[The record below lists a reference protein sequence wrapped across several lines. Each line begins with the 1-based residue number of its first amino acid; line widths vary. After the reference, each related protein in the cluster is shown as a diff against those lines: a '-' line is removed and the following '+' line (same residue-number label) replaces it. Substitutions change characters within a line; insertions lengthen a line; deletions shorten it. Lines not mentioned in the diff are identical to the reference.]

1 MTIQINSNYLEKYA
15 HDYAAVVCENFFS
28 SRQFITGQDIIQL
41 TDSAQVNFFVIKR
54 IFENWQDELQK
65 LKGSPYFDYRD
76 IAVHEALTQFMNVLS
91 KRIKVEKSN
100 LEPLVA
106 QAVAEAIQLAVDPVG
121 FYQNEIQKAPHGMI
135 NEFLSEHKK
144 YFKWHLPVIS
154 FLIDKTGFGHDQNAY
169 LKAVAT
175 NYHVIK
181 DSLVSKNLLL
191 ATLGEINAFD
201 LDSYL
206 IEEELE
212 VPKAEIQKSEPD
224 PGSEKEQANSFF
236 DEVEE
241 NSDRTDEP
249 NSKII
254 SKPIVKEASQ
264 KTSSGMLDAISLQT
278 RFEKESYKGMKGV
291 IGELSESLAINQR
304 IMFSKALFEGNSD
317 LLKHALK
324 LIDESGSFANAVDM
338 MNNRYVNELSW
349 NDNPDVMDEFILL
362 VFRKYST

>member
-15 HDYAAVVCENFFS
+15 HDYAAVVCEKVFS

-41 TDSAQVNFFVIKR
+41 TDSIQVNFFVIKR
-54 IFENWQDELQK
+54 IFEIWQGELEK
-65 LKGSPYFDYRD
+65 LKSSPYFDYRD
-76 IAVHEALTQFMNVLS
+76 VAVHESLTQFMNVLS
-91 KRIKVEKSN
+91 RRIKVEKSN

-106 QAVAEAIQLAVDPVG
+106 QAVSEAIQLAVDPVS
-121 FYQNEIQKAPHGMI
+121 FYQNEIQKAPQGKI
-135 NEFLSEHKK
+135 NELLSEHKK

-206 IEEELE
+206 MEEESE
-212 VPKAEIQKSEPD
+212 EPKTEIQNSEPETVE
-224 PGSEKEQANSFF
+224 EKANSFF
-236 DEVEE
+236 DQIEE
-241 NSDRTDEP
+241 KSDRIEEP
-249 NSKII
+249 ISEII
-254 SKPIVKEASQ
+254 SEPIVKEEPKS
-264 KTSSGMLDAISLQT
+264 TGSGMLDVISLQS

-324 LIDESGSFANAVDM
+324 LIDESGSFTKAVDLI
-338 MNNRYVNELSW
+338 NKRYVDELSW
-349 NDNPDVMDEFILL
+349 NDNPDVRDEFLLL
-362 VFRKYST
+362 VFRKFSS

>member
-15 HDYAAVVCENFFS
+15 NDYAAVVCEKVFS
-28 SRQFITGQDIIQL
+28 SRQFITGQDIIHL
-41 TDSAQVNFFVIKR
+41 TDSIQVNFFVVKR
-54 IFENWQDELQK
+54 IFEIWQGELEK
-65 LKGSPYFDYRD
+65 LKSSPYFDYRD
-76 IAVHEALTQFMNVLS
+76 VAVHEALTQFMNVLS
-91 KRIKVEKSN
+91 RRIKVEKSN

-106 QAVAEAIQLAVDPVG
+106 QAVSEAIKLAVDPVS
-121 FYQNEIQKAPHGMI
+121 FYQNEIQKAPQGMI

-201 LDSYL
+201 LDSYM
-206 IEEELE
+206 IEVEIEK
-212 VPKAEIQKSEPD
+212 PKAEVQKSEPEPEEERGD
-224 PGSEKEQANSFF
+224 SFTDKIEEK
-236 DEVEE
+236 
-241 NSDRTDEP
+241 SDKIDEP
-249 NSKII
+249 ISEIS
-254 SKPIVKEASQ
+254 SKPIVKEEPKRA
-264 KTSSGMLDAISLQT
+264 SSGMLDVISLQS

-317 LLKHALK
+317 LLMHALK
-324 LIDESGSFANAVDM
+324 LIDESGSFTKAVDLI
-338 MNNRYVNELSW
+338 NKRYVDELSW
-349 NDNPDVMDEFILL
+349 NDNPDVMDEFLLL
-362 VFRKYST
+362 VFRKFSA

>member
-1 MTIQINSNYLEKYA
+1 MTIQINSNYLEKYS
-15 HDYAAVVCENFFS
+15 HDYAAIVCEKVFS
-28 SRQFITGQDIIQL
+28 SKQFITGQDIIKL
-41 TDSAQVNFFVIKR
+41 TDSIQVNFFVVKR
-54 IFENWQDELQK
+54 IFELWQGELEK
-65 LKGSPYFDYRD
+65 LKSNPYFDYRD
-76 IAVHEALTQFMNVLS
+76 VAVHEALTQFMNVLS
-91 KRIKVEKSN
+91 RRIKVEKSN

-106 QAVAEAIQLAVDPVG
+106 QAVAEAIQVAVDPVR

-191 ATLGEINAFD
+191 ATLGEIKAFD

-206 IEEELE
+206 VEEGVER
-212 VPKAEIQKSEPD
+212 PKAEIQKSDPEP
-224 PGSEKEQANSFF
+224 GEGRANSFF

-241 NSDRTDEP
+241 KSEKIEEP
-249 NSKII
+249 I
-254 SKPIVKEASQ
+254 SEVRSTPIVKEEP
-264 KTSSGMLDAISLQT
+264 KRTSYGMLDATSL
-278 RFEKESYKGMKGV
+278 RARYEKESYKGMKGV

-304 IMFSKALFEGNSD
+304 IMFSKALFEGNPD

-324 LIDESGSFANAVDM
+324 SIDESGSFEKAVDLI
-338 MNNRYVNELSW
+338 NKRYVDELSW
-349 NDNPDVMDEFILL
+349 NDSPDVMDEFLLL
-362 VFRKYST
+362 VFRKFSA

>member
-1 MTIQINSNYLEKYA
+1 MTIQINSNYLEKYVN
-15 HDYAAVVCENFFS
+15 DYAAQVCDKVFS
-28 SRQFITGQDIIQL
+28 SRQFISGQDIIQL
-41 TDSAQVNFFVIKR
+41 TDSIQVNFFVVKR
-54 IFENWQDELQK
+54 IFENWQGELEK
-65 LKGSPYFDYRD
+65 LKSSPYFDYRD
-76 IAVHEALTQFMNVLS
+76 VAVHEALTQFMNVLS
-91 KRIKVEKSN
+91 RRIKVEKSN
-100 LEPLVA
+100 LEPLVS
-106 QAVAEAIQLAVDPVG
+106 QAVSEAIQLAVDPVS
-121 FYQNEIQKAPHGMI
+121 FYQNEIQKAPQGMI

-206 IEEELE
+206 IELQLEE
-212 VPKAEIQKSEPD
+212 PKAEVQKSEPEPAAD
-224 PGSEKEQANSFF
+224 RADSFF
-236 DEVEE
+236 DKIEE
-241 NSDRTDEP
+241 KSERIEKP
-249 NSKII
+249 ISEIS
-254 SKPIVKEASQ
+254 SKPIVEEEPKRA
-264 KTSSGMLDAISLQT
+264 SSGMLDVKSLQS

-324 LIDESGSFANAVDM
+324 LIDESGSFTKAIDLI
-338 MNNRYVNELSW
+338 NNRYVVELSW
-349 NDNPDVMDEFILL
+349 NENPDVMDEFLFL
-362 VFRKYST
+362 VYRKFPT